1 MSTIKSMLEDG
12 TNGTVSSKR
21 VVTVA
26 AFLLCGLAFVANL
39 FWKFEIAQFM
49 YESMMYI
56 VLGGLAMTASEK
68 FSPQKKE

>member
-1 MSTIKSMLEDG
+1 MVEDG
-12 TNGTVSSKR
+12 VNGSISSKR

-26 AFLLCGLAFVANL
+26 AFLLCALAFVANL
-39 FWKFEIAQFM
+39 FWKYEVAQFM

-56 VLGGLAMTASEK
+56 VLGGLTVTASEK